1 MVHSNIGSNIRRLRM
16 ARNLTQDEVAEAVG
30 ISLAGLRNY
39 ETGRSEPRVDV
50 LLAIAKTFDARL
62 DELVSESRTLK
73 CVRFR
78 AAKRLNT
85 RDAILSDVARWL
97 DDYVDLEEI
106 TGDKSDDTKLRDL
119 SGGDPKELAKATR
132 LAMGIRE
139 DDPICDIC
147 GLLEKFGVRVLS
159 RSVKSEHFFGLAVG
173 RDEGGPAVVVN
184 TWDRIP
190 VERWIFSAAHEL
202 GHILLHDNSFDVS
215 LTGEDQGEETQ
226 ANQFA
231 SHFLMPEEQ
240 FEKEWSETEGQAF
253 IARVLKVKRMFRV
266 SYATV
271 LYRLDES
278 KHYSNVW
285 VAFFSQYQRL
295 YGQHLNRKREPVPLL
310 PEEFHSKVTED
321 KASREPKRLDD
332 VDFIEDKLSRL
343 VRKALDEERITR
355 DRAAEILRITPE
367 EMMQLI
373 EDWAA

>member
-1 MVHSNIGSNIRRLRM
+1 MEQSNIGSNIRRLRI
-16 ARNLTQDEVAEAVG
+16 ARGNTQEEVAKAAN

-50 LLAIAKTFDARL
+50 LMAIARVLDARL

-97 DDYVDLEEI
+97 DDFVDLEEI
-106 TGDKSDDTKLRDL
+106 TGDKTEWRLQNVPANNPIR
-119 SGGDPKELAKATR
+119 LANAAR
-132 LAMGIRE
+132 QAMGIAE
-139 DDPICDIC
+139 TEPIRDIC
-147 GLLEKFGVRVLS
+147 GLLEEFGVKVLS
-159 RSVKSEHFFGLAVG
+159 RPVKSEHFFGLAVG

-202 GHILLHDNSFDVS
+202 GHILLHSNSFDVS
-215 LTGEDQGEETQ
+215 LTAEDPGQETE

-231 SHFLMPEEQ
+231 SHFLMPDKQ
-240 FEKEWSETEGQAF
+240 FECEWNETEGRAF

-271 LYRLDES
+271 LYRLQES
-278 KHYSNVW
+278 KRYSNVW

-295 YGQHLNRKREPVPLL
+295 YGQHLNRKHEPIPLM
-310 PEEFHSKVTED
+310 PEDFHAKVTED
-321 KASREPKRLDD
+321 KASREPKRLED

-343 VRKALDEERITR
+343 VRRALDEERITR
-355 DRAAEILRITPE
+355 DRAAEILRLTPE

>member
-1 MVHSNIGSNIRRLRM
+1 MEHSHIGSNIRRLRM
-16 ARNLTQDEVAEAVG
+16 ARNLTQDEVATAAN

-50 LLAIAKTFDARL
+50 LLAIAKALDARL
-62 DELVSESRTLK
+62 DELVSESKTLE

-97 DDYVDLEEI
+97 GDFVDLEEI
-106 TGDKSDDTKLRDL
+106 TGDKAPWQLQDVS
-119 SGGDPKELAKATR
+119 A
-132 LAMGIRE
+132 
-139 DDPICDIC
+139 DDPIELARKAREAMKISKSEPIRNIC
-147 GLLEKFGVRVLS
+147 GLLEKCGVKVLS
-159 RSVKSEHFFGLAVG
+159 RPVKSEFFFGLAVG
-173 RDEGGPAVVVN
+173 REEGGPAVVVN

-202 GHILLHDNSFDVS
+202 GHILLHEDSFRAS
-215 LTGEDQGEETQ
+215 LTEEDQEEERQ

-240 FEKEWSETEGQAF
+240 FEKEWNETDGLAF

-271 LYRLDES
+271 LYRLQES
-278 KHYSNVW
+278 KRYSDVW
-285 VAFFSQYQRL
+285 KAFFSQYQRL
-295 YGQHLNRKREPVPLL
+295 YGQHLDRKREPHPLRSEDFR
-310 PEEFHSKVTED
+310 PKVTED

-332 VDFIEDKLSRL
+332 VDFIEDRLNRL
-343 VRKALDEERITR
+343 VRKALDDERITR

-367 EMMQLI
+367 KMIELI